1 MKGKSFLSKN
11 TVRLF
16 LNKKGMRVSSEFLP
30 ALEEKIQ
37 KLLEI
42 AVERAGKNGRST
54 VMPQDL

>member
-1 MKGKSFLSKN
+1 MKGDSFLSKN

-16 LNKKGMRVSSEFLP
+16 LRKKKMRVSSVFMP

-37 KLLEI
+37 KLLET
-42 AVERAGKNGRST
+42 ATVRAGKNGRST